1 MAGFEA
7 PFAGWFYPTRNDAR
21 YPRSVTVYYPLHPLF
36 GRENLPVRQRSGAT
50 SVAQVVVEFEQQRHA
65 VPLWMTDQHRCSAMT
80 IGFDPQCAL
89 SSLLALTSLID
100 AAEL

>member
-7 PFAGWFYPTRNDAR
+7 PFGGWFYPTRNDAR
-21 YPRSVTVYYPLHPLF
+21 YPRFVTIYYPLHPLY
-36 GRENLPVRQRSGAT
+36 GRENLPVRQRAGSSCTAQI
-50 SVAQVVVEFEQQRHA
+50 VAECEQLCQA
-65 VPLWMTDQHRCSAMT
+65 VPLWMTDQQRCSAMT